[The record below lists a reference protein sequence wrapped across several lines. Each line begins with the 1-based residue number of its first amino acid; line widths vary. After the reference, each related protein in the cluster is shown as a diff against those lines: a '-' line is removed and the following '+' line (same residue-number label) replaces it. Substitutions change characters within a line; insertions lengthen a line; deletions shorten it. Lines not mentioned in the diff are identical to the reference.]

1 MVSSLHGVSAVMP
14 LGVAAGA
21 VLAGTL
27 LQLQQ
32 PRLLAPPE
40 RQALLAA
47 ALLLLLLAW
56 ASGRIRGGRRCPP
69 SSSPALSE
77 RSRLMR
83 LPGSQWPTSVS
94 SSVSGAASTS
104 KRTRPSGCGSS
115 EITVRQ
121 TPAQAIEAP
130 MAIVDAS

>member
-40 RQALLAA
+40 RQMLLGA
-47 ALLLLLLAW
+47 ALLLLLL
-56 ASGRIRGGRRCPP
+56 CF
-69 SSSPALSE
+69 
-77 RSRLMR
+77 
-83 LPGSQWPTSVS
+83 
-94 SSVSGAASTS
+94 
-104 KRTRPSGCGSS
+104 
-115 EITVRQ
+115 
-121 TPAQAIEAP
+121 
-130 MAIVDAS
+130 

>member
-56 ASGRIRGGRRCPP
+56 ASGRIRGGRRCW
-69 SSSPALSE
+69 LQ
-77 RSRLMR
+77 RL
-83 LPGSQWPTSVS
+83 G
-94 SSVSGAASTS
+94 G
-104 KRTRPSGCGSS
+104 
-115 EITVRQ
+115 
-121 TPAQAIEAP
+121 
-130 MAIVDAS
+130 